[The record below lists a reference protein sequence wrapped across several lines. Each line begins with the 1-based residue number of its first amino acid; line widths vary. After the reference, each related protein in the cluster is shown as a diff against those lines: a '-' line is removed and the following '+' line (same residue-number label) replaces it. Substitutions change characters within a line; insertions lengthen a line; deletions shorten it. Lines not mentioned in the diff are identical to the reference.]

1 MPRGGRGEKNAYAA
15 NDDDAVAADD
25 DNDDD
30 GRKREATM
38 VAAPTIAGAE
48 ARRRAADKRRP
59 GESLLFSSL
68 EMNSEFRDRRARR
81 EGRQGGTNDFYVP
94 KGM

>member
-1 MPRGGRGEKNAYAA
+1 
-15 NDDDAVAADD
+15 
-25 DNDDD
+25 
-30 GRKREATM
+30 M

-48 ARRRAADKRRP
+48 APRRAAADRRRP

-68 EMNSEFRDRRARR
+68 EMNSELRDRRARR
-81 EGRQGGTNDFYVP
+81 EGRQGGTNDSYVP

>member
-1 MPRGGRGEKNAYAA
+1 MVLHGNHILCGA
-15 NDDDAVAADD
+15 ND
-25 DNDDD
+25 
-30 GRKREATM
+30 RC
-38 VAAPTIAGAE
+38 AE
-48 ARRRAADKRRP
+48 ARRRAAADRRRP

-81 EGRQGGTNDFYVP
+81 EGRQGGTNDSYAP